1 MDEEFS
7 DSLAVLRDEPEGTN
21 IVEEALEDEY
31 QEGQR
36 FDLPEMDD
44 CALCRIDKTP
54 HTAGENI
61 YWRDSDD
68 NYVVEAANKKGHP
81 VRNMMVYGDHGYFP
95 TDADMEMQDEDP
107 FRRLFE
113 ISASQVYHSED
124 IDDDQLIQTVG
135 MNSVP
140 GHAHVMASNLDIE
153 ADETTDHALTG
164 SYIRWDLSDGDYSF
178 ENPDEVMIR
187 DSIGREVLDRMYRN
201 SLGLSPE
208 EDYGQA
214 SARVSEEPAFGMD

>member
-1 MDEEFS
+1 MDEDFS
-7 DSLAVLRDEPEGTN
+7 DSLALLRDEPEGRN
-21 IVEEALEDEY
+21 VVEDALEDENY
-31 QEGQR
+31 DGR

-61 YWRDSDD
+61 YWRDNAG

-81 VRNMMVYGDHGYFP
+81 VRNMMVFEDHGYLPASSDLEFR
-95 TDADMEMQDEDP
+95 EEDP

-113 ISASQVYHSED
+113 ISASQVYNSD
-124 IDDDQLIQTVG
+124 KIDDEQLIQTIG

-140 GHAHVMASNLDIE
+140 GHLHVMASNLDVQGRE
-153 ADETTDHALTG
+153 NTDHQLTN

-178 ENPDEVMIR
+178 EDPEEVLIR
-187 DSIGREVLDRMYRN
+187 DNIGEELLDPMYRN

-208 EDYGQA
+208 EDYEQA
-214 SARVSEEPAFGMD
+214 QIELQKNAAVSTD

>member
-1 MDEEFS
+1 MDYLS
-7 DSLAVLRDEPEGTN
+7 DSLAFLRDEPEGRN
-21 IVEEALEDEY
+21 VVEDALEEEEY
-31 QEGQR
+31 EDR
-36 FDLPEMDD
+36 SDLPEMED

-54 HTAGENI
+54 HVAGENI
-61 YWRDSDD
+61 YWRDGDG

-81 VRNMMVYGDHGYFP
+81 VRNMMVYGDHGYLP
-95 TDADMEMQDEDP
+95 TSSDLEFQDKDP

-113 ISASQVYHSED
+113 VSASQVYNSD
-124 IDDDQLIQTVG
+124 RIDDDQLIQTIG

-140 GHAHVMASNLDIE
+140 GHLHVMASNLDVE
-153 ADETTDHALTG
+153 DGDDTDHQLTN

-178 ENPDEVMIR
+178 ENPDEVLIR
-187 DSIGREVLDRMYRN
+187 DNIGEEVLDPMYKN

-214 SARVSEEPAFGMD
+214 QIELQKNAAVSTD